1 MTRWVWIFSTLAGF
15 LVGMAVFMA
24 TMIACHLMAWYRDQ

>member
-1 MTRWVWIFSTLAGF
+1 MTRGVWIFSTLAGF

-24 TMIACHLMAWYRDQ
+24 TMIMVRYRDQ